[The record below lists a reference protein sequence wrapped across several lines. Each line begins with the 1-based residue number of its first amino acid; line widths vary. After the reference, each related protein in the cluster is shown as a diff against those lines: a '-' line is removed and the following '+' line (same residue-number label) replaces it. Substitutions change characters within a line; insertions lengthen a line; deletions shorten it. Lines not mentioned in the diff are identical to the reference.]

1 MSLIFILGGVRS
13 GKSSFAL
20 SLAGDRDTVTFVATA
35 LPLDEEMKSR
45 IENHKKERPS
55 HWKTIEEPIDLLSVI
70 KRLTDAGVIILD
82 CLTIWVSNLLERYTD
97 EEILEM
103 AEDIASYSRG
113 IRSDVIAISNEV
125 GLGIVPEYPLGRRY
139 RDLLGK
145 VNQIF
150 ARYSNKTFF
159 MIAGIPLEV
168 KNDSK

>member
-1 MSLIFILGGVRS
+1 MSLIFILGGARS

-20 SLAGDRDTVTFVATA
+20 SLAGDRDKVTFVATA
-35 LPLDEEMKSR
+35 LPLDEEMRLR

-70 KRLTDAGVIILD
+70 KRFTDTGVIILD
-82 CLTIWVSNLLERYTD
+82 CLTIWVSNLLERYKD

-103 AEDIASYSRG
+103 AEDIASYSRS
-113 IRSDVIAISNEV
+113 IRSEVIAISNEV

-139 RDLLGK
+139 RDLLGR

-150 ARYSNKTFF
+150 AKHSNKTFF